1 MKQSEILGKLAQ
13 WIRAGFSRRHSYQI
27 NSGPNNTV
35 TKPIFS
41 LGGVFLVLVAL
52 AQAQVASTVLP
63 LVLDNGLIRV
73 SRLPADEGLRVDDKS
88 DRVVVSIPQET
99 ATFISRG
106 AGLEQ
111 SKTTDLRSGDL
122 VIELKKH
129 WDAEMRPCSYPMK
142 CTHETQM
149 GSDTIAWTTTLF
161 TNGFVTAATHKLVRR
176 GTLASSYYT
185 AKGSDRILV
194 IPFTD
199 LDVSFDGIEESL
211 KAGHPYFSAA
221 SQVEVTTKDTESRWL
236 VLRINDPSK

>member
-1 MKQSEILGKLAQ
+1 LL
-13 WIRAGFSRRHSYQI
+13 
-27 NSGPNNTV
+27 
-35 TKPIFS
+35 
-41 LGGVFLVLVAL
+41 
-52 AQAQVASTVLP
+52 
-63 LVLDNGLIRV
+63 LDNDFVRV
-73 SRLPADEGLRVDDKS
+73 SRVPAEEGLKEDDKS
-88 DRVVVSIPQET
+88 DRVIVSIAQEN
-99 ATFISRG
+99 AKFVSKS
-106 AGLEQ
+106 AGLDE
-111 SKTTDLRSGDL
+111 SKAANHTGGDL

-129 WDAEMRPCSYPMK
+129 WEAEMRPCSYPMK

-161 TNGFVTAATHKLVRR
+161 TNGFITATTHKLVRH

-199 LDVSFDGIEESL
+199 LAVSFDGIEESL

-221 SQVEVTTKDTESRWL
+221 SQVEVTAKDAESRWL